1 LQNSEPNI
9 YGALATIRNGYMQM
23 QWSRVQM
30 YLVFNTLALP
40 LVFRP
45 ETEPNTALIVGIV
58 GVIVSL
64 FIPVAIYR
72 GNWWSKYFS
81 NKMAELEALDSKDE
95 KCPRVTVFNNDVYRS
110 FSKKRYSSR
119 KMFAPVAVILL
130 AMWIWVTARQAV
142 AMLVK
147 AGYL

>member
-1 LQNSEPNI
+1 
-9 YGALATIRNGYMQM
+9 MQM

-45 ETEPNTALIVGIV
+45 ETESNTRLIVGIV

-64 FIPVAIYR
+64 FIPIAIFR

-81 NKMAELEALDSKDE
+81 NKMAELESLDPNDG
-95 KCPRVTVFNNDVYRS
+95 KCPRVAVFNDDQYRS

-119 KMFAPVAVILL
+119 KLFAPVAVILL
-130 AMWIWVTARQAV
+130 AIWIWVTVRQAM
-142 AMLVK
+142 ALLVE